1 MIAAVIMILLILQAQ
16 FHLKVD
22 IVEKAEKIDIINLR
36 RQSILSLRNLKNPK
50 KPAKQYL
57 LLILIQ
63 RILANLN
70 YTLRNQSKISR
81 TIPMRK
87 WLLLQKIIATKYSWS
102 AVITIYNSL
111 VSIASRKTTICT
123 LANLLKFLRLAT
135 ELKPSMNN
143 TSILMDSI
151 TRSKME
157 MLLRSM
163 RKLEPLL
170 LID

>member
-87 WLLLQKIIATKYSWS
+87 
-102 AVITIYNSL
+102 
-111 VSIASRKTTICT
+111 
-123 LANLLKFLRLAT
+123 
-135 ELKPSMNN
+135 
-143 TSILMDSI
+143 
-151 TRSKME
+151 
-157 MLLRSM
+157 
-163 RKLEPLL
+163 
-170 LID
+170 